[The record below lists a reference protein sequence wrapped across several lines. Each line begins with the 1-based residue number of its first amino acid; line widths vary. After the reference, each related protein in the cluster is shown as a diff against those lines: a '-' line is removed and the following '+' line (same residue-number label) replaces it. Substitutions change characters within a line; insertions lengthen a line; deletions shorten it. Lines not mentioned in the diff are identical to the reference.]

1 MGSINSEQLPLKDLG
16 LISYEKALLL
26 QEKTRDGIA
35 INIKNDLAIFDQ
47 IVPCGLDGVSMTS
60 LFKESGMKIEMTE
73 VKKRL
78 SVIINN
84 TLNPNKN
91 NNLHIFTN
99 KKERKTA

>member
-1 MGSINSEQLPLKDLG
+1 
-16 LISYEKALLL
+16 
-26 QEKTRDGIA
+26 
-35 INIKNDLAIFDQ
+35 
-47 IVPCGLDGVSMTS
+47 MTS